1 MPLTPEYPTQMIHAE
16 NGDLIAWL
24 TGECGPPKSIHL
36 ELIHTAEKLE
46 EKGLIEPRYHAES
59 RPPIV
64 EMEATHRAI
73 VLAEMIQN
81 PILFVHVGSAVR
93 PIPSG
98 FSLSKSHPRHGHVTD
113 SPSQPPL
120 SSAKARP
127 GGSPSTPKPALNIS
141 T

>member
-1 MPLTPEYPTQMIHAE
+1 LF
-16 NGDLIAWL
+16 D
-24 TGECGPPKSIHL
+24 L
-36 ELIHTAEKLE
+36 ELIHTAERLE
-46 EKGLIEPRYHAES
+46 EKGMIEPRYHAES

-81 PILFVHVGSAVR
+81 PILFVHVGSAVS
-93 PIPSG
+93 PIPLI
-98 FSLSKSHPRHGHVTD
+98 FSLPTPHPRHGHDTD
-113 SPSQPPL
+113 NPSQPPL

-127 GGSPSTPKPALNIS
+127 GVSPCTPRPALNIF

>member
-1 MPLTPEYPTQMIHAE
+1 M
-16 NGDLIAWL
+16 
-24 TGECGPPKSIHL
+24 
-36 ELIHTAEKLE
+36 
-46 EKGLIEPRYHAES
+46 IEPRYHAES

-81 PILFVHVGSAVR
+81 PILFVHVGSAVCSIPLELAL
-93 PIPSG
+93 PIP
-98 FSLSKSHPRHGHVTD
+98 HARHEHVID

-120 SSAKARP
+120 SSARARP
-127 GGSPSTPKPALNIS
+127 GGSPSTPRPALNIF